1 MIISSSPPSH
11 GRSRK
16 VFFQDGGA
24 DGTGAFSRSFTAA
37 RAKTPFHPARLTPK
51 PNWRRHSAPFRRH
64 SALTRTKLFLA
75 QRPHRAQLSRRRYRA
90 RVDREKLNSF
100 LSATANRKMI
110 STTGSCTSRATITR
124 RNSGAVQGTSASGR
138 WPPTPM
144 IVALRLTQR
153 TTRATTSASSTFSI
167 ILQKAQAVRRRQNRS
182 IHIAGKRGQTISRHS
197 LLFLID
203 DGGRV
208 PARAPF
214 GGDLG
219 KDDRR

>member
-124 RNSGAVQGTSASGR
+124 RNSAAVQGTSANGR
-138 WPPTPM
+138 LPPTPT
-144 IVALRLTQR
+144 IVDLRLARR
-153 TTRATTSASSTFSI
+153 TTRAMTSASWTFFI
-167 ILQKAQAVRRRQNRS
+167 ILRGVHPARKRQNRS
-182 IHIAGKRGQTISRHS
+182 IHIDGKS
-197 LLFLID
+197 
-203 DGGRV
+203 
-208 PARAPF
+208 
-214 GGDLG
+214 G
-219 KDDRR
+219 KAIHCHNSWVAALNNRRFRRSSGLPP